1 MTPIE
6 KIDAALDSVL
16 KESGSSIEYYILSNR
31 LSAMREAMRKIMVDE
46 YALGVSDATND
57 AIKILQG
64 WIKNEHQN

>member
-1 MTPIE
+1 MTPE
-6 KIDAALDSVL
+6 ERIDAAL
-16 KESGSSIEYYILSNR
+16 ESILQHICYDLEHASLLAHNN
-31 LSAMREAMRKIMVDE
+31 MREAMRKIMVDE